1 MLTFSL
7 GLAWLLLAPLSLW
20 VLVRGRNGA
29 RVGAVVTL
37 ALLEAATV
45 AMTAEEREAAVVA
58 HEAPPSVFSMACAAR
73 TPMPQTARLSG
84 ARDDLTLSWPAAPDE
99 CATAQVTLRPKGRGL
114 RVWIREG
121 PTVGEGKEAR
131 TVPVHVVG
139 GAASLR
145 VPLDPPAPA
154 RLSPVDGRTGHRIP
168 AATDDR
174 PGTSAGTAERPGTS
188 AGTAERP
195 GTSAEHPGTPAA
207 TDGHPGVPAATDR
220 RRPMR

>member
-45 AMTAEEREAAVVA
+45 AMTAEERDAAVVA

-121 PTVGEGKEAR
+121 PSAGEGKGTR
-131 TVPVHVVG
+131 TVPVRVVG

-168 AATDDR
+168 ADR
-174 PGTSAGTAERPGTS
+174 SGTSAATEDRL
-188 AGTAERP
+188 
-195 GTSAEHPGTPAA
+195 GTPAA
-207 TDGHPGVPAATDR
+207 TDGRPGTPVVTKG

>member
-45 AMTAEEREAAVVA
+45 AMTAEERDAAVVA
-58 HEAPPSVFSMACAAR
+58 HDAPPSVFSMACAAR

-84 ARDDLTLSWPAAPDE
+84 ARDDLTLSWPASPDE

-114 RVWIREG
+114 RVWVREG
-121 PTVGEGKEAR
+121 PSVGEGKGAR

-154 RLSPVDGRTGHRIP
+154 RLSPVDGHTGHRIP

-174 PGTSAGTAERPGTS
+174 PGTSTTTDG
-188 AGTAERP
+188 
-195 GTSAEHPGTPAA
+195 HPGTPAA
-207 TDGHPGVPAATDR
+207 TDGHPGTPAATKG

>member
-37 ALLEAATV
+37 ALLEVATV

-121 PTVGEGKEAR
+121 PTVGEGKGAR

-145 VPLDPPAPA
+145 VPLDPPASA

-168 AATDDR
+168 ASTD
-174 PGTSAGTAERPGTS
+174 
-188 AGTAERP
+188 
-195 GTSAEHPGTPAA
+195 EHPGTPTRPEERAGTSA
-207 TDGHPGVPAATDR
+207 ERPGAPAVTDGHPGVPAATDR

>member
-58 HEAPPSVFSMACAAR
+58 HDAPPSVFSMACAAR
-73 TPMPQTARLSG
+73 TPMPRTARLSG
-84 ARDDLTLSWPAAPDE
+84 ARDDLTLSWPASPDE
-99 CATAQVTLRPKGRGL
+99 CATAQVTLRPQGRGL

-121 PTVGEGKEAR
+121 PSTGEGKAAR
-131 TVPVHVVG
+131 TVPVRVVG

-145 VPLDPPAPA
+145 VPLDPPAPT

-168 AATDDR
+168 AATD
-174 PGTSAGTAERPGTS
+174 ERPGTS
-188 AGTAERP
+188 AATEG
-195 GTSAEHPGTPAA
+195 HPGTPAL
-207 TDGHPGVPAATDR
+207 TDGHPGAPAVTKG